1 MAKLVEMRLF
11 PDPTTLGILD
21 IWTSGQVNLA
31 EVIRWKKNYL
41 DKGIPVR
48 RQSTLAH
55 TYGLAILGGVALR
68 LLKPVFRA
76 PYDYPLMMNAFLVH
90 DHGEGE
96 LRNDHPATEKTDEHD
111 LAEYMAFIARYQQLP
126 GTVFAEFE
134 RAFLLQFAERNAPI
148 FSKHAREV
156 MSKLWRMNRSE
167 CLLFKAIEHWEYLLF
182 GMEQYFQRGI
192 TENLWKMIYWS
203 TSVFDSAEADIGG
216 WNEYFW
222 TPEVRAWCME
232 FKLKYYSLYAEEG

>member
-1 MAKLVEMRLF
+1 MASLVEMRPF
-11 PDPTTLGILD
+11 PDLAVLGMLD
-21 IWTSGQVNLA
+21 VWTSGQVQLA

-55 TYGLAILGGVALR
+55 TYGLAILGSVALR
-68 LLKPVFRA
+68 LLKPVFRV
-76 PYDYPLMMNAFLVH
+76 PYDYQLLMTAFLVH

-96 LRNDHPATEKTDEHD
+96 LHKDEPATDKMDEDD

-126 GTVFAEFE
+126 SAVFVEFE
-134 RAFLLQFAERNAPI
+134 RAFLLQFAIRNPVNFAE
-148 FSKHAREV
+148 HARAV
-156 MSKLWRMNRSE
+156 MNRLARFNRAE
-167 CLLFKAIEHWEYLLF
+167 CILFEAIEHWDYLLF

-203 TSVFDSAEADIGG
+203 TSVFDSAGAEIGG

-222 TPEVRAWCME
+222 TPEVRMWCME